1 LRQRRSA
8 MTKKTHIL
16 LVEDAEETRKTFGA
30 ILRKAG
36 YDVTEAQDGGVA
48 LREIIALQ
56 KTPRKVD
63 LLLTDLWMENLD
75 GLQLLDQ
82 LDKMRMRVPTLVMTG
97 NSDKEVVVELMR
109 RGCLDYIE
117 KPFGATELLQH
128 LAAILKKLD
137 QDQQNSQSQK
147 QA

>member
-1 LRQRRSA
+1 MA
-8 MTKKTHIL
+8 KKHIL
-16 LVEDAEETRKTFGA
+16 LVEDAEETRKTFAA

-36 YDVTEAQDGGVA
+36 YEITEARDGGEA
-48 LREIIALQ
+48 LREILAVQ

-63 LLLTDLWMENLD
+63 LLLTDLWMDNLD

-82 LDKMRMRVPTLVMTG
+82 LEKMRIRVPTLVMTG

-128 LAAILKKLD
+128 LAGIIKKLE
-137 QDQQNSQSQK
+137 QSQSDEKTPNQ
-147 QA
+147 